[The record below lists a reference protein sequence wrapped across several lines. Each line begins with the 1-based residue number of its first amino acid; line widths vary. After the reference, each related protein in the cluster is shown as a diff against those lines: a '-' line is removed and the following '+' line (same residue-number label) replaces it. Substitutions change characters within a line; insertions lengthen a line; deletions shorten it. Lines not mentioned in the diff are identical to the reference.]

1 MSLRLLIGASIRL
14 YLEGLAYSLRRF
26 SELEVVGLAS
36 TRHDLLA
43 RLGDARPDVVLLDRT
58 MPDSLSLIAEVRG
71 THPAVQVVA
80 LGVEEDAP
88 DVLACAEAGATAY
101 VARDASIEDL
111 VTTIA
116 RARDDQLVCSPRMTS
131 ALFRRLATLAAARP
145 DDTSAVQLTGR
156 EVQVARLLDDGLSNK
171 EIAARLG
178 IGVAT
183 VKNHVHNLLEKLSVR
198 RRGEA
203 ARAARRIDWGRDG
216 RLSKA

>member
-58 MPDSLSLIAEVRG
+58 MPDSLALIAEVRG
-71 THPAVQVVA
+71 THPDVQVVA

-131 ALFRRLATLAAARP
+131 ALFRRLATLAAARV
-145 DDTSAVQLTGR
+145 DDTVAVQLTGR
-156 EVQVARLLDDGLSNK
+156 ELQVARLLDDGLSNK

>member
-1 MSLRLLIGASIRL
+1 VSLRLVIGANIRL

-36 TRHDLLA
+36 TRGALLA
-43 RLGDARPDVVLLDRT
+43 HTEAARPDVILLDRT
-58 MPDSLSLIAEVRG
+58 MPESLALIAELRA

-80 LGVEEDAP
+80 LGVDEDPP
-88 DVLACAEAGATAY
+88 DVLACAESGASAY
-101 VARDASIEDL
+101 VARDASIDDL
-111 VTTIA
+111 VATIA
-116 RARDDQLVCSPRMTS
+116 RARNDQLVCSPRMAS
-131 ALFRRLATLAAARP
+131 ALFRRLATLAATRP
-145 DDTSAVQLTGR
+145 NETGAVQLTGR
-156 EVQVARLLDDGLSNK
+156 ERQIARLLDDGLSNK

-183 VKNHVHNLLEKLSVR
+183 VKNHVHNLLEKLAVR

-203 ARAARRIDWGRDG
+203 ARAVRRIDWGGDA